1 MLNSPNPGEP
11 KTRTVAILNHR
22 GERLVELRSGLQDL
36 GWQVITSRDL
46 ETSLEILREQ
56 KPQAAIVAPL
66 TLRAENLEWQRL
78 LDPLSSIAWLV
89 LPWESAPASV
99 TSALFR
105 DHRSTGD
112 WIEFPFD
119 SLKANLRL
127 GNLLMRRQE
136 LEVLAARSKR
146 LEERLKEDDKST
158 LGNNLHY
165 NECLERE
172 FERTRRNKSPLSL
185 IFMDICGFKQ
195 VNEKYGHEF
204 GDFVL
209 RNVGNRVR
217 EALRTSDIPV
227 RFGGDEFKLLL
238 PDTPAPAAII
248 ASKRLIKALARKPVE
263 QGDISYTI
271 HCYFGI
277 STYSGDG
284 ETTKAQFNSQAD
296 QSVISAKKL
305 GRDAIAFWDPKTNGP
320 SPRAKSKGK
329 VSTSKDEAES
339 EPEGKPKRVS

>member
-1 MLNSPNPGEP
+1 M
-11 KTRTVAILNHR
+11 
-22 GERLVELRSGLQDL
+22 VELRSGLQDL

-146 LEERLKEDDKST
+146 LEERLKEDDKT
-158 LGNNLHY
+158 GLGNDLHY
-165 NECLERE
+165 KECLERE
-172 FERTRRNKSPLSL
+172 FERTRRSKSPLSL
-185 IFMDICGFKQ
+185 IDMDICGFKLTNN
-195 VNEKYGHEF
+195 VHGREF

-209 RNVGNRVR
+209 RNVGDRVL
-217 EALRTSDIPV
+217 ADLRTNDIKA
-227 RFGGDEFKLLL
+227 RTGGDEFKLLL
-238 PDTPAPAAII
+238 PDTSGPDAIKV
-248 ASKRLIKALARKPVE
+248 SNKLIKELARKPVE

-284 ETTKAQFNSQAD
+284 ETTKAQFQSQA
-296 QSVISAKKL
+296 AKCETNSKNL
-305 GRDAIAFWDPKTNGP
+305 GRDAISFWDPKTNGP

-329 VSTSKDEAES
+329 ASTSEDEAES